1 MKTKLLLLLLLA
13 NFSIYSQTNLVP
25 NGDFEDWSSSS
36 QPDNWFRFFSGFVS
50 QSTTAQNGSS
60 STKLR
65 ITGST
70 NFINSK
76 TFAVQANK
84 TYRVTMYHRV
94 ASGTLSSV
102 ELSLYHQPN
111 TFKEKFTQISDA
123 TFSSSQWRKLEL
135 VYTSTVAENIEVD
148 IWATGVTGSEILLD
162 NVSVVDIN
170 EPVAQYTSI
179 PDINFEN
186 KLIAL
191 GIDSGIADGK
201 VLTVNIASQ
210 TNLDFSSSLITNLTG
225 IEAFKELENLY
236 IIKNQIATL
245 DLSQNTKLL
254 TLDVSENQLTTL
266 DVSQNKELLSLIA
279 KENSLTNLD
288 ISNNIKLNNL
298 FVTGNQ
304 LTSLNTSQNTALLN
318 LICDSNKLT
327 NIDVRNNTLLV
338 GLYCQNNFLN
348 TLDVSV
354 NTVLTDLFCL
364 NNSLNS
370 INLSNAIAL
379 QNIHCQNN
387 NLTSLDVTKNIK
399 LNGLYCYNN
408 QITSLDVKK
417 NVNLTGLY
425 CHVNQITNLD
435 VSNNLLLAD
444 FMCNDNKLKSIN
456 VLNNSQ
462 LELFDCGNNQLTSL
476 DISNN
481 SKLYE
486 LTCDNNELTY
496 LNLKNGNNT
505 NIDLKYT
512 NFSNNPNLTCILV
525 DDVDYSNATWSD
537 KKDATTSYST
547 TCTLG
552 INSSVF
558 DKAVLYPNP
567 TKGEVNINNITLEK
581 ATVYNSLGQLVK
593 TFTLNSSNTNNT
605 INLSGLPKG
614 IYYVYLINQDAA
626 SAKKV
631 IIE

>member
-50 QSTTAQNGSS
+50 QSAIAQNGSS
-60 STKLR
+60 STKLK

-70 NFINSK
+70 NFINSN

-111 TFKEKFTQISDA
+111 TFKEKFTQISDI
-123 TFSSSQWRKLEL
+123 TFSSSQWKKLEL

-148 IWATGVTGSEILLD
+148 IWATGITGSDILLD

-170 EPVAQYTSI
+170 EPVAQYTLI
-179 PDINFEN
+179 PDVNFEN
-186 KLIAL
+186 KLISL
-191 GIDSGIADGK
+191 GIDSGLTDGK
-201 VLTVNIASQ
+201 VLTANIASK
-210 TNLDFSSSLITNLTG
+210 TNLDVSNSLISNLTG

-236 IIKNQIATL
+236 VIKNQIATL

-254 TLDVSENQLTTL
+254 TLNVSENQLTTL

-279 KENSLTNLD
+279 NENSLTNLD
-288 ISNNIKLNNL
+288 ISNNIKLTSL

-304 LTSLNTSQNTALLN
+304 LTSLNTSQNTGLLH
-318 LICDSNKLT
+318 LACDSNELT
-327 NIDVRNNTLLV
+327 NIDVQNNTLLV
-338 GLYCQNNFLN
+338 GLYCQKNFLN
-348 TLDVSV
+348 TLDLSF
-354 NTVLTDLFCL
+354 NTVLTDLFCQ

-370 INLSNAIAL
+370 IDLPNAITL

-387 NLTSLDVTKNIK
+387 KLTSLDVTKNIK
-399 LNGLYCYNN
+399 LNGLFCYNN

-417 NVNLTGLY
+417 NVNLIGLY
-425 CHVNQITNLD
+425 CHANQITNLD
-435 VSNNLLLAD
+435 ISNNVLLYD

-486 LTCDNNELTY
+486 LNCDTNQLIY
-496 LNLKNGNNT
+496 LNLKNGNNI
-505 NIDLKYT
+505 NIDLEYT

-525 DDVDYSNATWSD
+525 DDATYSDTNWSNL
-537 KKDATTSYST
+537 KDATALFST
-547 TCTLG
+547 NCSTLG
-552 INSSVF
+552 IEDAVF
-558 DKAVLYPNP
+558 NKAVLYPNP
-567 TKGEVNINNITLEK
+567 TKGEVSINNISLEK
-581 ATVYNSLGQLVK
+581 ATVYNSLGEIGK
-593 TFTLNSSNTNNT
+593 N
-605 INLSGLPKG
+605 
-614 IYYVYLINQDAA
+614 IYA
-626 SAKKV
+626 
-631 IIE
+631 